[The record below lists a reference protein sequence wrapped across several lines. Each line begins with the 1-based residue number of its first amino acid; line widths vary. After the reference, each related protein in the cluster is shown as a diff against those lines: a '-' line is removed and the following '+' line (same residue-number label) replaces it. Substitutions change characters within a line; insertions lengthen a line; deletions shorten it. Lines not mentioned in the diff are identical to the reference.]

1 MKPRPVSLIVIYS
14 FFHVLALLST
24 WFKFCAVGGE
34 SHICQTLYLPH
45 VHTLVLKGTTD
56 SLSCVLGNDEIE
68 SQLRRDR
75 LMAKNEVKM

>member
-1 MKPRPVSLIVIYS
+1 MKPRPVSLIIIYS
-14 FFHVLALLST
+14 LFHVLALLST

-34 SHICQTLYLPH
+34 SHLYRTLYLPH
-45 VHTLVLKGTTD
+45 VLPVLKGTTD

-68 SQLRRDR
+68 CQLRRDR